1 VGNFDLFCGQRWPLL
16 WATLASFDFFFFFF
30 FFFLKDDWKLTG
42 MVASGSWR
50 WRLKVAVADPCS
62 LLG

>member
-1 VGNFDLFCGQRWPLL
+1 L
-16 WATLASFDFFFFFF
+16 WATLASFDFFLFF
-30 FFFLKDDWKLTG
+30 FFFLKDDWKLAG